1 MDLKKES
8 QRIVK
13 VVTKVLRDEKK
24 KQRTQKSSK
33 QVERPAVTLVSED
46 V

>member
-13 VVTKVLRDEKK
+13 VVTKVLKDEQK
-24 KQRTQKSSK
+24 KQQTHKSTK
-33 QVERPAVTLVSED
+33 QVERPAVTLVSEG